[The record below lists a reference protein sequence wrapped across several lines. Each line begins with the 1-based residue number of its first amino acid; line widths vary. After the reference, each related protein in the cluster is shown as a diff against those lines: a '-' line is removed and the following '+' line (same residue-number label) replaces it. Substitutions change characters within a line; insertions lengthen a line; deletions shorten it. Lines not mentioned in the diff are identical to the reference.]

1 MGENHQSRKYNKQ
14 IMSQANA
21 AARKRRAGGSSMPG
35 APEPM
40 VQQQPPAGA
49 GLTLPQVIALVDKRL
64 VNLETFM
71 KETKASVPK
80 PSVPLPSVPQPS
92 APAPSAEMD
101 DALVEEINTKF
112 ELLAT
117 EVAELKDMI
126 VKLQSFTMEV
136 NKKMFEERIQLLS
149 DVGDNGP
156 MKFDMKRGDNLVLE
170 LSEDDEA

>member
-1 MGENHQSRKYNKQ
+1 
-14 IMSQANA
+14 MSQANA

-35 APEPM
+35 SPEPM
-40 VQQQPPAGA
+40 VQQQQPPAA

-71 KETKASVPK
+71 KETKAQATKPSVQ
-80 PSVPLPSVPQPS
+80 PSVPLPS
-92 APAPSAEMD
+92 AELD

-170 LSEDDEA
+170 LSEDDDA

>member
-1 MGENHQSRKYNKQ
+1 
-14 IMSQANA
+14 MSQANA

-80 PSVPLPSVPQPS
+80 TSPSVQPS
-92 APAPSAEMD
+92 APAPSADLD

-149 DVGDNGP
+149 DVGENGP

-170 LSEDDEA
+170 LSEA

>member
-1 MGENHQSRKYNKQ
+1 
-14 IMSQANA
+14 MSQANA

-40 VQQQPPAGA
+40 VQQQQPPAGA

-71 KETKASVPK
+71 KETKAQATKPSVQPSVQ
-80 PSVPLPSVPQPS
+80 PSVPLPSV
-92 APAPSAEMD
+92 EMD

-170 LSEDDEA
+170 LSEDDDA

>member
-1 MGENHQSRKYNKQ
+1 
-14 IMSQANA
+14 MSQANA

-71 KETKASVPK
+71 KETKAQVPK
-80 PSVPLPSVPQPS
+80 TSPSVQPS
-92 APAPSAEMD
+92 APAPSADLD

-149 DVGDNGP
+149 DVGENGP

-170 LSEDDEA
+170 LSEEDDA

>member
-1 MGENHQSRKYNKQ
+1 
-14 IMSQANA
+14 
-21 AARKRRAGGSSMPG
+21 MPG

-71 KETKASVPK
+71 KETKSQVPK
-80 PSVPLPSVPQPS
+80 QTVPLAPMPSVQPSVPS
-92 APAPSAEMD
+92 ADLD

-136 NKKMFEERIQLLS
+136 YKKMFEERIQLLS
-149 DVGDNGP
+149 DVGDNGS

-170 LSEDDEA
+170 LSEDDDA

>member
-1 MGENHQSRKYNKQ
+1 
-14 IMSQANA
+14 MSQANA

-40 VQQQPPAGA
+40 VQQQQPPAGA

-71 KETKASVPK
+71 KETKAQVTK
-80 PSVPLPSVPQPS
+80 PSVQPSVQPSVPS
-92 APAPSAEMD
+92 TEMD

-149 DVGDNGP
+149 DVGDNAP

-170 LSEDDEA
+170 LSEDDDA

>member
-1 MGENHQSRKYNKQ
+1 
-14 IMSQANA
+14 MSQANA
-21 AARKRRAGGSSMPG
+21 AARKRRAGGTSMSG

-80 PSVPLPSVPQPS
+80 TSVPVPSVQPQVQPSV
-92 APAPSAEMD
+92 EMD

-170 LSEDDEA
+170 LSEDDDA

>member
-1 MGENHQSRKYNKQ
+1 MGENHQSRKYNKR

-80 PSVPLPSVPQPS
+80 VPS
-92 APAPSAEMD
+92 APLQVQAPSAEMD

-149 DVGDNGP
+149 DVGENGP

-170 LSEDDEA
+170 LSEDDDA

>member
-1 MGENHQSRKYNKQ
+1 
-14 IMSQANA
+14 MSQANA

-40 VQQQPPAGA
+40 VQQQQPPAGA

-71 KETKASVPK
+71 KETKAQATKPSVQPSVQ
-80 PSVPLPSVPQPS
+80 PSVPLPS
-92 APAPSAEMD
+92 AELD

-170 LSEDDEA
+170 LSEDDDA

>member
-40 VQQQPPAGA
+40 VQQQPTAGA

-71 KETKASVPK
+71 KETKAQATK
-80 PSVPLPSVPQPS
+80 PSVQPS
-92 APAPSAEMD
+92 APSVQPSSEMD

-170 LSEDDEA
+170 LSEDDDA